1 MSTTATQIVTDV
13 MVALEAKQFEKA
25 ATYLADDFRFI
36 GWTPLPLNKN
46 QFTKISSELA
56 YGMPNLS
63 YNFHDLYEVDALQ
76 GEGIRERAAI
86 RVTGTQVNEFVLVPL
101 GLPPIPQVAQ
111 SVALPEEH
119 WEYVVR
125 DNTIATIDVEQ
136 VPGGGISGLLH
147 QFGIDIPII
156 Q

>member
-1 MSTTATQIVTDV
+1 MSTTATQIVTDF

-36 GWTPLPLNKN
+36 GWTPLPLNKD
-46 QFTKISSELA
+46 QFIRLSSELA

-63 YNFHDLYEVDALQ
+63 YNFHDLHEVDALP
-76 GEGIRERAAI
+76 GEGNRERAAI

-101 GLPPIPQVAQ
+101 GLPPIPQTAQ

-125 DNTIATIDVEQ
+125 DDTIVTIDVEP

-147 QFGIDIPII
+147 QFGINIPII